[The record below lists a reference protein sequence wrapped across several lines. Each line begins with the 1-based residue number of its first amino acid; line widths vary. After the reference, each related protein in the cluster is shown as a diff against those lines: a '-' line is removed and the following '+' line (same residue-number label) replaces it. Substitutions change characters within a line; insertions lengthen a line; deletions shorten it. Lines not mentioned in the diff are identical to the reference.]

1 MLVEVIACSP
11 SEVTAVAEGGADRIE
26 LCAALEIGGVSPNWA
41 LFEFAKTHTDLPIAV
56 MCRPRTGNY
65 QYSTD
70 EIDFMCGEIAAFAK
84 AGADFLVVGASGDDF
99 SLNVDALNRFLDAAD
114 GTPLVCHRCFDQV
127 PCLESALE
135 TLMGL
140 GYRRV
145 LTSGAQKTA
154 QEGAQVIRKLVDQ
167 SDNRI
172 EVLPAAGIRHH
183 NVQDLITSTGVRQ
196 VHASVRSDV
205 KHTPHTVDYGPTP
218 VVLATEVRRFVEAA
232 KALSSPK

>member
-11 SEVTAVAEGGADRIE
+11 TEVIAVAEGGADRIE
-26 LCAALEIGGVSPNWA
+26 LCTALEIGGVSPNWA
-41 LFEFAKTHTDLPIAV
+41 LFEFAKENVTIPIAV
-56 MCRPRTGNY
+56 MSRPRTGNY
-65 QYSTD
+65 QYTSD
-70 EIDFMCGEIAAFAK
+70 EVDFMCREIQDFAK
-84 AGADFLVVGASGDDF
+84 AGADFLVVGASAPDF
-99 SLNVDALNRFLDAAD
+99 SLNVDALKRFLEAAD

-127 PCLESALE
+127 PSLEEALD
-135 TLMGL
+135 TLLDL

-154 QEGAQVIRKLVDQ
+154 QEGAAMIRKLVNLA
-167 SDNRI
+167 SDRI

-205 KHTPHTVDYGPTP
+205 NHSPHTVDYGPTP
-218 VVLATEVRRFVEAA
+218 VVLPTEVRRFVEAA
-232 KALSSPK
+232 KGLSS